1 MKPGGNVGTAIIQ
14 ELLKDPKFRLTA
26 ITRPTSKYQPPL
38 TSPSSNIKVIVADHN
53 DRSSLA
59 KALQHQDA
67 LVNCVPGG
75 ATDFESQKM
84 VIDAAIE
91 AGVKLFFA
99 SEYSADIMG
108 PLYQRFPT
116 KVVGDKVKIRRY
128 LMEKAAAGE
137 IAYTA
142 LNGGPFFDMCKSHTT
157 PGEVSILNVIKTF
170 ETDRTANKLGLRK
183 GVAGFD
189 IPARK
194 ATI

>member
-1 MKPGGNVGTAIIQ
+1 MKPGGNVGTAVIQ
-14 ELLKDPKFRLTA
+14 ELLKDPTFHITA
-26 ITRPTSKYQPPL
+26 IIRPTSKYQPSL
-38 TSPSSNIKVIVADHN
+38 SSPSRNIKVTIADHN

-116 KVVGDKVKIRRY
+116 QVVGDKVKIRRY

-142 LNGGPFFDMCKSHTT
+142 LNGGPFFDMCESYTAPEEMKIRTM
-157 PGEVSILNVIKTF
+157 IKDL
-170 ETDRTANKLGLRK
+170 ETDRTAISIRASEGCRRL
-183 GVAGFD
+183 
-189 IPARK
+189 
-194 ATI
+194 